1 MGLGKE
7 SRMTRKTA
15 PKPAAPIPKRRQ
27 FTDEFRRDAVQL
39 MLDGHSAASVAQRL
53 GISCPTLLYRWKQQQ
68 LRQSGPVAATLE
80 ERVRELEAELL
91 RVQRERDILKKAL
104 AIFGRNE

>member
-1 MGLGKE
+1 MA
-7 SRMTRKTA
+7 RKA
-15 PKPAAPIPKRRQ
+15 SPERSALVPRRRR
-27 FTDEFRRDAVQL
+27 FTDEFRRDAVQM
-39 MLDGHSAASVAQRL
+39 MLDGHSAATVAERL

-68 LRQSGPVAATLE
+68 LRHSGPVAVSLE

-104 AIFGRNE
+104 TIFGRNE